1 VNPLRFYEEVRVLE
15 LEWTQEIVKNEIM
28 KYKELL
34 DGLIITDGEFSIKKN
49 ELLRKI
55 TKKKSN
61 SLFRKS

>member
-15 LEWTQEIVKNEIM
+15 LEWTQEIVENEIM

-34 DGLIITDGEFSIKKN
+34 DQLIITEGEFSIKKK
-49 ELLRKI
+49 ELLIKI

-61 SLFRKS
+61 SWFRKL